1 MMSLQLLRHGR
12 TEGPQGFRGRLDVP
26 LSNEGWDEMYT
37 ATSAL
42 SYDRIITSPL
52 QRCARFARA
61 LAEATG
67 IATCEEADFRELDFG
82 DWEGRTPAE
91 LMVDQAEALGQ
102 FWADPYGYTPPNGE
116 PVIAFERRVL
126 NAVESLIDR
135 FAGERLLIVTHGGV
149 IRLLLA
155 RARGL
160 HRNDLLQVEV
170 GYAECHS
177 IQTERRGGV
186 LWLGET

>member
-1 MMSLQLLRHGR
+1 MTSLHLLRHGR
-12 TEGPQGFRGRLDVP
+12 TQGPQGFRGRLDVP
-26 LSNEGWDEMYT
+26 LSDEGWNQMHS

-42 SYDRIITSPL
+42 SYDRIVTSPL
-52 QRCARFARA
+52 QRCAKFARA
-61 LAEATG
+61 LAETTG
-67 IATCEEADFRELDFG
+67 IAMFVEADLRELDFG

-102 FWADPYGYTPPNGE
+102 FWADPYGYTPPSGE
-116 PVIAFERRVL
+116 PVQAFEQRVL
-126 NAVESLIDR
+126 NAVESLVDR
-135 FAGERLLIVTHGGV
+135 FTGERLLVITHGGV

-177 IQTERRGGV
+177 IQTERRGEI

>member
-1 MMSLQLLRHGR
+1 MTSLHLLRHGR
-12 TEGPQGFRGRLDVP
+12 TQGPQGFRGRLDVP
-26 LSNEGWDEMYT
+26 LSDEGWNQMHS

-42 SYDRIITSPL
+42 SYDRIVTSPL
-52 QRCARFARA
+52 QRCAKFARA
-61 LAEATG
+61 LAETTG
-67 IATCEEADFRELDFG
+67 IAMFVEADLRELDFG
-82 DWEGRTPAE
+82 AWEGRTPAE

-102 FWADPYGYTPPNGE
+102 FWADPYGYTPPSGE
-116 PVIAFERRVL
+116 PVRAFEQRVL
-126 NAVESLIDR
+126 NAVESLVDR
-135 FAGERLLIVTHGGV
+135 FTGERLLVITHGGV

-177 IQTERRGGV
+177 IQTERRGEI